1 MKRLFDW
8 IERLL
13 AAAWQRGLQSAEV
26 DTASLVI
33 TRVAF
38 GMFILFVSTP
48 YFGWI
53 SDAPQGLFEP
63 PILSISSLIDDFP
76 SATAFLVWDIAVPLL
91 AVCIILGIKTR
102 AACLLMVGGNLLAS
116 GFAYSFG
123 KIDHDVL
130 YKIAPA
136 CLAFTNWGTRYAVMP
151 DRNLSKLSQ
160 DSATLVLAILIA
172 FGFFTA
178 GLEKAYVWIDF
189 NTGTSGFLSW
199 IYSGYFTLGRQ
210 SLLAPLVLKVPPEW
224 FELADYSAVAF
235 EVSGLVFLLLGIRY
249 WQAWL
254 LVACLFHLL
263 NTLLLNIPFVEH
275 GVIYAVFLIPPVL
288 KIKGIRTSIEYFR
301 VRRVLL
307 PIALIP
313 VIIAICHITQ
323 RIRSGGSEYFL
334 IEDIG
339 WSRQVN
345 LYFSMIFWLFIFMI
359 ATFAWWREK
368 FKYDTSPR

>member
-1 MKRLFDW
+1 M
-8 IERLL
+8 
-13 AAAWQRGLQSAEV
+13 
-26 DTASLVI
+26 
-33 TRVAF
+33 
-38 GMFILFVSTP
+38 
-48 YFGWI
+48 
-53 SDAPQGLFEP
+53 
-63 PILSISSLIDDFP
+63 
-76 SATAFLVWDIAVPLL
+76 
-91 AVCIILGIKTR
+91 
-102 AACLLMVGGNLLAS
+102 
-116 GFAYSFG
+116 
-123 KIDHDVL
+123 
-130 YKIAPA
+130 
-136 CLAFTNWGTRYAVMP
+136 
-151 DRNLSKLSQ
+151 
-160 DSATLVLAILIA
+160 
-172 FGFFTA
+172 
-178 GLEKAYVWIDF
+178 
-189 NTGTSGFLSW
+189 
-199 IYSGYFTLGRQ
+199 
-210 SLLAPLVLKVPPEW
+210 
-224 FELADYSAVAF
+224 
-235 EVSGLVFLLLGIRY
+235 
-249 WQAWL
+249 
-254 LVACLFHLL
+254 ACLFHLL